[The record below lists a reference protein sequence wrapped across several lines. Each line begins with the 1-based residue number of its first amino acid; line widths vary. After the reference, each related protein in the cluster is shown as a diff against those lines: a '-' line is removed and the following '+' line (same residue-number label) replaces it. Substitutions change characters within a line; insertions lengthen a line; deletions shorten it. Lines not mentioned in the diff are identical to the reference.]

1 MLVEHKTKRPRWCG
15 LEEERSL
22 YVYIFY
28 VIKVENMDSNRQKL
42 NITNRFM
49 TYAGILVKYQKTN
62 NIRFLKVKFKTSFH
76 LKFTQ
81 SFP

>member
-22 YVYIFY
+22 YVYISY

-76 LKFTQ
+76 LRFTQ

>member
-1 MLVEHKTKRPRWCG
+1 MLVEHKTKRPRWSG

-22 YVYIFY
+22 YVYISY

-49 TYAGILVKYQKTN
+49 TYARILVKYQKTN

-76 LKFTQ
+76 LRFTQ

>member
-1 MLVEHKTKRPRWCG
+1 MLVEHKTKRPRWSG

-62 NIRFLKVKFKTSFH
+62 NIRFLKVRFKTSFH
-76 LKFTQ
+76 LRFTQ

>member
-1 MLVEHKTKRPRWCG
+1 MLVQHKTKRPRWSG
-15 LEEERSL
+15 LEEESL

-49 TYAGILVKYQKTN
+49 TYAGILVKYQKM
-62 NIRFLKVKFKTSFH
+62 FEYPDEL
-76 LKFTQ
+76 
-81 SFP
+81 